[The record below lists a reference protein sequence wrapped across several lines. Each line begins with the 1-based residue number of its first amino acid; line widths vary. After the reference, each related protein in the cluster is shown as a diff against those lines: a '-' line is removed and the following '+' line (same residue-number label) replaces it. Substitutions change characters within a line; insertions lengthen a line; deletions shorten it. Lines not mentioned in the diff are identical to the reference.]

1 MVSLFARELTG
12 DLASLVKQL
21 DQVVAANSK
30 KKMGAFVVHLT
41 DDADAAEAS
50 LTELAAKQG
59 IKNIPLTYVDGLAGP
74 AVYKIAKDAD
84 ITLMMWVKGTVK
96 VNYTLKKGELNKKMI
111 AKIISDTSKILE

>member
-1 MVSLFARELTG
+1 LFARELTG

-30 KKMGAFVVHLT
+30 KKMAAFVVHLT
-41 DDADAAEAS
+41 DDADSAEAS
-50 LTELAAKQG
+50 LEKLAAKQS
-59 IKNIPLTYVDGLAGP
+59 IKKIPLTYIDGLAGP
-74 AVYKIAKDAD
+74 ASYKIAKDAD

-96 VNYTLKKGELNKKMI
+96 VNYALKKGELNKKMI